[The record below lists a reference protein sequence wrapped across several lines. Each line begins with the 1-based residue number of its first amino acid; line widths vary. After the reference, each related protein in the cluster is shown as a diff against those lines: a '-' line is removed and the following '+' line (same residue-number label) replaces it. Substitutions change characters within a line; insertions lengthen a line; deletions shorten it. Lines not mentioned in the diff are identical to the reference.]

1 MIVQVLKKYWVSN
14 DIGFPEQGLN
24 ELSEN
29 KSNNIINQKKKTLT
43 NFVRPSWKAKSL
55 KVSFIIFNKNLQP
68 IILPYSFCVS

>member
-29 KSNNIINQKKKTLT
+29 KSNNIINQKKKLW
-43 NFVRPSWKAKSL
+43 RILSDLRGKP
-55 KVSFIIFNKNLQP
+55 KVNRFF
-68 IILPYSFCVS
+68 YHF

>member
-29 KSNNIINQKKKTLT
+29 KSNNIINQKK
-43 NFVRPSWKAKSL
+43 NFDEFCQTFVESQKFN
-55 KVSFIIFNKNLQP
+55 SFF
-68 IILPYSFCVS
+68 YHF

>member
-29 KSNNIINQKKKTLT
+29 KSNNIINQKKKLW
-43 NFVRPSWKAKSL
+43 RILSDLRGKP
-55 KVSFIIFNKNLQP
+55 KV
-68 IILPYSFCVS
+68 